1 MSAADRQHLQELLPA
16 VMLGMATPE
25 ERRQVLLALES
36 DAELRR
42 EAREFELAL
51 AGLGATETVPAP
63 PAGLKAKLM
72 AQIRAESS
80 GGSAGQSFGEPKA
93 KLEPISQ
100 VQVAQI
106 STVTRLEPVDKPVK
120 VQRRN
125 PLAFLAAGIG
135 LAAAIAGLLV
145 TRGPAAM
152 PDASVVANT
161 PNGGLVVANSGAR
174 AIPVTFIAADGARR
188 NVSFKLDKPA
198 SFTRAVSSQGLSYVL
213 DAANGKLFI
222 IDEVKGEMIDEW
234 PVPAGASGVA
244 VNGDTVVVM
253 GAASGTA
260 VTFRKN
266 GLGSK
271 TMVEARI
278 SRANPTMPLE
288 DCMDAAVIIGNRAY
302 VTHHEGGTVSE
313 LDLISGKERAR
324 FAVGQKPVSL
334 AVDGTVLYVLDLKG
348 TLYKLERETGKVLGR
363 LQLEGTPDRL
373 TLAPGVA
380 YLSDRAGFVTAVKT
394 EPFKVLARKK
404 LADKLMDLTPMP
416 DGHIAVA
423 AAEKGVLILDDK
435 LEQLKKF

>member
-1 MSAADRQHLQELLPA
+1 
-16 VMLGMATPE
+16 
-25 ERRQVLLALES
+25 
-36 DAELRR
+36 
-42 EAREFELAL
+42 
-51 AGLGATETVPAP
+51 
-63 PAGLKAKLM
+63 M

-80 GGSAGQSFGEPKA
+80 SNSQPKS
-93 KLEPISQ
+93 EPIP
-100 VQVAQI
+100 VVPIAQAP
-106 STVTRLEPVDKPVK
+106 SVTRLEPVK

-125 PLAFLAAGIG
+125 PLAFLAGGMA

-145 TRGPAAM
+145 TRAPAAM

-161 PNGGLVVANSGAR
+161 PNGGLIVANSGAR
-174 AIPVTFIAADGARR
+174 ATPVTFIAADGARR

-213 DAANGKLFI
+213 DAANQKLFI
-222 IDEVKGEMIDEW
+222 IDEAKGEMIDEW

-244 VNGDTVVVM
+244 VDGDTVVVM

-260 VTFRKN
+260 LTFRKN

-278 SRANPTMPLE
+278 SKANPSMPLE
-288 DCMDAAVIIGNRAY
+288 DCMDAAVIAGNRAY
-302 VTHHEGGTVSE
+302 VTHHDSGMVSE
-313 LDLISGKERAR
+313 IDVTSGKERAR

-334 AVDGTVLYVLDLKG
+334 AVDGSTLYVLDLQG
-348 TLYKLERETGKVLGR
+348 TLYKLGRETGKVLGR
-363 LQLEGTPDRL
+363 LRLEGTPDRL

-380 YLSDRAGFVTAVKT
+380 YLSDRAGFVTAIKT
-394 EPFKVLARKK
+394 EPLQVLARKK

-423 AAEKGVLILDDK
+423 AASKGVMILDAK

>member
-16 VMLGMATPE
+16 VMLGIATPE
-25 ERRQVLLALES
+25 ERRQVMLALES

-42 EAREFELAL
+42 EAHEFELAL
-51 AGLGATETVPAP
+51 AGLGATEAVPAP

-80 GGSAGQSFGEPKA
+80 GGSSSGSQLKLERVAEVLTSSST
-93 KLEPISQ
+93 KLEPVFS
-100 VQVAQI
+100 
-106 STVTRLEPVDKPVK
+106 K
-120 VQRRN
+120 RRN
-125 PLAFLAAGIG
+125 PLAFLAVGMG

-161 PNGGLVVANSGAR
+161 SNGGLVVANSGAR
-174 AIPVTFIAADGARR
+174 ATPVTFIAADGSRR

-213 DAANGKLFI
+213 DAANQKLFI
-222 IDEVKGEMIDEW
+222 IDEAKGEMIDEW

-244 VNGDTVVVM
+244 VDGDTVVVM

-260 VTFRKN
+260 LTFRKN

-278 SRANPTMPLE
+278 SKANPTMPLE
-288 DCMDAAVIIGNRAY
+288 DCMDAAVITGNRAY
-302 VTHHEGGTVSE
+302 VTHHDSGMVSE
-313 LDLISGKERAR
+313 IDVATGKERAR

-334 AVDGTVLYVLDLKG
+334 AVDGKTLYVLDLKG
-348 TLYKLERETGKVLGR
+348 TLYKLERATGKVLGR
-363 LQLEGTPDRL
+363 LKLEGTPDRL

-394 EPFKVLARKK
+394 EPLQVLARRK

-423 AAEKGVLILDDK
+423 AASKGVMILDDK

>member
-16 VMLGMATPE
+16 VMLGIATPE

-42 EAREFELAL
+42 EAHEFELAL
-51 AGLGATETVPAP
+51 AGLGATEAVPAP

-72 AQIRAESS
+72 AQIRAETS
-80 GGSAGQSFGEPKA
+80 GGSSGEPQAKLERVA
-93 KLEPISQ
+93 EIPTPSITKLEPID
-100 VQVAQI
+100 
-106 STVTRLEPVDKPVK
+106 RPVK

-152 PDASVVANT
+152 PDASVVANM
-161 PNGGLVVANSGAR
+161 PNGGLIVANSGAR
-174 AIPVTFIAADGARR
+174 ATPVTFIAADGARR
-188 NVSFKLDKPA
+188 NISFKLDKPA
-198 SFTRAVSSQGLSYVL
+198 SFTRAVSNQGLSYVL
-213 DAANGKLFI
+213 DAANEKLFI
-222 IDEVKGEMIDEW
+222 IDEAKGEMIDAW

-244 VNGDTVVVM
+244 VDGDTVVVM

-260 VTFRKN
+260 LTFRKN
-266 GLGSK
+266 GLGNK

-278 SRANPTMPLE
+278 SKANLTMPLE
-288 DCMDAAVIIGNRAY
+288 DCMDAAVISGNRAY
-302 VTHHEGGTVSE
+302 VTHHDSGTVSE
-313 LDLISGKERAR
+313 IDVASGKERAR

-334 AVDGTVLYVLDLKG
+334 AVDGTVLYVLDLNG

-363 LQLEGTPDRL
+363 LKLEGTPDRL

-394 EPFKVLARKK
+394 EPLKVLARKK

-423 AAEKGVLILDDK
+423 AADKGVMILDDK

>member
-1 MSAADRQHLQELLPA
+1 VSAADRQHLQELLPA
-16 VMLGMATPE
+16 VMLGIATSE

-42 EAREFELAL
+42 EAHEFELAL
-51 AGLGATETVPAP
+51 AGLGATQAVPAP
-63 PAGLKAKLM
+63 PASLKAKLM
-72 AQIRAESS
+72 AQIRTEASGPS
-80 GGSAGQSFGEPKA
+80 LGGSQPKP
-93 KLEPISQ
+93 EPIPQALSAQ
-100 VQVAQI
+100 VP
-106 STVTRLEPVDKPVK
+106 TVTRLEPVK

-125 PLAFLAAGIG
+125 PLAFLAVGLG
-135 LAAAIAGLLV
+135 LAAAVAGILI

-161 PNGGLVVANSGAR
+161 PNGGLIVANSGAR
-174 AIPVTFIAADGARR
+174 ATPVTFIAADGARR

-213 DAANGKLFI
+213 DAANEKLFI
-222 IDEVKGEMIDEW
+222 IDEAKGEMIDEW

-244 VNGDTVVVM
+244 VDGDTVVVM

-260 VTFRKN
+260 LTFRRN
-266 GLGSK
+266 GIGSK

-278 SRANPTMPLE
+278 SKANLNMPLE
-288 DCMDAAVIIGNRAY
+288 DCMDAAVIVGNRAY
-302 VTHHEGGTVSE
+302 VTHHDSGMVSE
-313 LDLISGKERAR
+313 IDVTSGKERAR
-324 FAVGQKPVSL
+324 FAVGKKPVSL
-334 AVDGTVLYVLDLKG
+334 AVDGAVLYVLDLKG

-363 LQLEGTPDRL
+363 LKLEGTPDRL

-394 EPFKVLARKK
+394 EPLQVLARKK

-423 AAEKGVLILDDK
+423 AADKGVMILDSK
-435 LEQLKKF
+435 LERLKNF

>member
-16 VMLGMATPE
+16 VMLGIATPE

-42 EAREFELAL
+42 EAHEFELAL
-51 AGLGATETVPAP
+51 AGLGATEAAPAP

-80 GGSAGQSFGEPKA
+80 GQVSNESQP
-93 KLEPISQ
+93 KLESIPQVPS
-100 VQVAQI
+100 VQVPAI
-106 STVTRLEPVDKPVK
+106 TRLEPVK

-135 LAAAIAGLLV
+135 LAAAITGLLV
-145 TRGPAAM
+145 TRGPASM

-161 PNGGLVVANSGAR
+161 PNGGLIVANSGAR
-174 AIPVTFIAADGARR
+174 ATPVTFIAADGARR

-213 DAANGKLFI
+213 DAANQKLFI

-244 VNGDTVVVM
+244 VDGDTVVVM

-260 VTFRKN
+260 LTFRRN
-266 GLGSK
+266 GVGPK

-278 SRANPTMPLE
+278 SKANPNMPLE
-288 DCMDAAVIIGNRAY
+288 DCMDAAVISGNRAY
-302 VTHHEGGTVSE
+302 VTHHDSGMVSE
-313 LDLISGKERAR
+313 IDVTSGKERAR

-334 AVDGTVLYVLDLKG
+334 AVDGAVLYVLDLKG

-363 LQLEGTPDRL
+363 LKLEGTPDRL

-394 EPFKVLARKK
+394 EPLKVLARKK

-423 AAEKGVLILDDK
+423 AADKGVMILDDK

>member
-16 VMLGMATPE
+16 VMLGIATPE

-42 EAREFELAL
+42 EAHEFELAL
-51 AGLGATETVPAP
+51 AGLGATEAVPAP

-80 GGSAGQSFGEPKA
+80 GGSQA
-93 KLEPISQ
+93 KPEPIPEVPS
-100 VQVAQI
+100 VQVPSITQ
-106 STVTRLEPVDKPVK
+106 LDPVK

-161 PNGGLVVANSGAR
+161 SNGGLIVANSGAR
-174 AIPVTFIAADGARR
+174 ATPVTFIAADGSRR

-213 DAANGKLFI
+213 DAANEKLFI
-222 IDEVKGEMIDEW
+222 IDEAKGEMIDKW

-244 VNGDTVVVM
+244 VDGDTVVVM

-260 VTFRKN
+260 LTFRRN
-266 GLGSK
+266 GVGSK

-278 SRANPTMPLE
+278 SKANPKMPLE
-288 DCMDAAVIIGNRAY
+288 DCMDAAVISGNRAY
-302 VTHHEGGTVSE
+302 VTHHDSGMVSE
-313 LDLISGKERAR
+313 IDVTSGKERAR

-334 AVDGTVLYVLDLKG
+334 AVDGAVLYVLDLSG

-363 LQLEGTPDRL
+363 LKLEGTPDRL

-394 EPFKVLARKK
+394 EPLQVLARKK

-423 AAEKGVLILDDK
+423 AADKGVMILDDK

>member
-1 MSAADRQHLQELLPA
+1 MSAADRQYLQELLPA
-16 VMLGMATPE
+16 VMLGIATPE

-42 EAREFELAL
+42 EAHEFELAL
-51 AGLGATETVPAP
+51 AGLGATEAVPAP
-63 PAGLKAKLM
+63 PAGLKAKVM
-72 AQIRAESS
+72 AQIRAEAS
-80 GGSAGQSFGEPKA
+80 GGSTPQPERLAEMPAPSIT
-93 KLEPISQ
+93 KLEPVNRP
-100 VQVAQI
+100 VQ
-106 STVTRLEPVDKPVK
+106 

-125 PLAFLAAGIG
+125 PLAFLAGGIG
-135 LAAAIAGLLV
+135 LAAAIAGLLI
-145 TRGPAAM
+145 TRGPAAVPAAM

-161 PNGGLVVANSGAR
+161 PNGGLIVANSGAR
-174 AIPVTFIAADGARR
+174 ATPVTFIAADGARR

-198 SFTRAVSSQGLSYVL
+198 SFTRAVSNQGLSYVL
-213 DAANGKLFI
+213 DAANEKLFI
-222 IDEVKGEMIDEW
+222 IDEIKGEMIDEW

-244 VNGDTVVVM
+244 VDGDTVVVM

-260 VTFRKN
+260 LTFRKN

-278 SRANPTMPLE
+278 SKPNLKMPLE
-288 DCMDAAVIIGNRAY
+288 DCMDAAVISGNRAY
-302 VTHHEGGTVSE
+302 VTHHDSGMVSE
-313 LDLISGKERAR
+313 IDVTSGKERAR

-363 LQLEGTPDRL
+363 LKLEGTPDRL

-380 YLSDRAGFVTAVKT
+380 YLSDRAGFVTAIKT
-394 EPFKVLARKK
+394 EPLQVLARKK

-423 AAEKGVLILDDK
+423 AADKGVMILDDK

>member
-16 VMLGMATPE
+16 VMLGIATPE
-25 ERRQVLLALES
+25 ERRQVMLALES

-42 EAREFELAL
+42 EAHEFELAL
-51 AGLGATETVPAP
+51 AGLGATEAVPAP
-63 PAGLKAKLM
+63 PAGLKAKVM

-80 GGSAGQSFGEPKA
+80 GGSTPQLERVAKVPAPSIT
-93 KLEPISQ
+93 KLEPI
-100 VQVAQI
+100 
-106 STVTRLEPVDKPVK
+106 K

-145 TRGPAAM
+145 TQGPAAM

-161 PNGGLVVANSGAR
+161 SNGGLIVANSGAR
-174 AIPVTFIAADGARR
+174 ATPVTFIAVDGTRR

-213 DAANGKLFI
+213 DAANEKLFI
-222 IDEVKGEMIDEW
+222 IDEAKGEMIDAW

-244 VNGDTVVVM
+244 VDGDTVVVM

-260 VTFRKN
+260 LTFRKN

-278 SRANPTMPLE
+278 SKANPNMPLE
-288 DCMDAAVIIGNRAY
+288 DCMDAAVISGNRAY
-302 VTHHEGGTVSE
+302 VTHHDSGMVSE
-313 LDLISGKERAR
+313 IDVSTGKERAR

-363 LQLEGTPDRL
+363 LKLEGTPDRL

-380 YLSDRAGFVTAVKT
+380 YLSDRAGFVTAVQK
-394 EPFKVLARKK
+394 EPLQVLARKK

-423 AAEKGVLILDDK
+423 AADKGVMILDDK
-435 LEQLKKF
+435 LEQLKTF

>member
-16 VMLGMATPE
+16 VILGIANPE
-25 ERRQVLLALES
+25 ERREVMLALET
-36 DAELRR
+36 DPELRR
-42 EAREFELAL
+42 EARELELAL
-51 AGLGATETVPAP
+51 TGLAATEAVPAA
-63 PAGLKAKLM
+63 PAGLKAKVM

-80 GGSAGQSFGEPKA
+80 GGSTPQPEPIPQVPTVT
-93 KLEPISQ
+93 KLEP
-100 VQVAQI
+100 V
-106 STVTRLEPVDKPVK
+106 EKPTNAR
-120 VQRRN
+120 RRN

-152 PDASVVANT
+152 PDASVVANM
-161 PNGGLVVANSGAR
+161 PNGGLIVANSGAR
-174 AIPVTFIAADGARR
+174 ATPVTFIAADGARR

-198 SFTRAVSSQGLSYVL
+198 SFTRAVSSEGLSYVL
-213 DAANGKLFI
+213 DAANEKLFI
-222 IDEVKGEMIDEW
+222 IDEAKGELIDEW
-234 PVPAGASGVA
+234 PAPAGASGVA
-244 VNGDTVVVM
+244 VNGETVVVM
-253 GAASGTA
+253 GAASGT
-260 VTFRKN
+260 VLTFRKN

-278 SRANPTMPLE
+278 SKPNPNMPLE
-288 DCMDAAVIIGNRAY
+288 DCMDAAVIAGNRAY
-302 VTHHEGGTVSE
+302 VTHHDSGTVSE
-313 LDLISGKERAR
+313 IDVTSGKERAR

-334 AVDGTVLYVLDLKG
+334 AVDGTILYVLDLKG

-363 LQLEGTPDRL
+363 LKLEGTPDRL

-394 EPFKVLARKK
+394 EPLKVLARKK

-423 AAEKGVLILDDK
+423 AAEKGVMILDDK
-435 LEQLKKF
+435 LERLKSF

>member
-16 VMLGMATPE
+16 VMLGIATPE

-42 EAREFELAL
+42 EAHEFELAL
-51 AGLGATETVPAP
+51 AGLGATEAVPAP

-80 GGSAGQSFGEPKA
+80 GGSQPKF
-93 KLEPISQ
+93 EPIPEVPS
-100 VQVAQI
+100 VQVPA
-106 STVTRLEPVDKPVK
+106 VTRLEPIK

-125 PLAFLAAGIG
+125 PLAFLAVGIG
-135 LAAAIAGLLV
+135 LAAAVAGMLI
-145 TRGPAAM
+145 TRGPASM

-161 PNGGLVVANSGAR
+161 PNGGLIVANSGAR
-174 AIPVTFIAADGARR
+174 AAPVTFIAADGARR

-198 SFTRAVSSQGLSYVL
+198 SFTRAVSNQGLSYVL
-213 DAANGKLFI
+213 DAANEKLFI
-222 IDEVKGEMIDEW
+222 IDEAKGEMIDEW
-234 PVPAGASGVA
+234 PVPAGPSGVA

-260 VTFRKN
+260 LTFRRN

-278 SRANPTMPLE
+278 SKPNLKLPLE
-288 DCMDAAVIIGNRAY
+288 DCMDAAVIIGSRAY
-302 VTHHEGGTVSE
+302 VTHHDSGMVSE
-313 LDLISGKERAR
+313 IDVTSGKERAR

-334 AVDGTVLYVLDLKG
+334 AVDGAVLYVLDLKG

-363 LQLEGTPDRL
+363 LKLEGTPDRL

-394 EPFKVLARKK
+394 DPLQVIARKK

-423 AAEKGVLILDDK
+423 AAEKGVMILNDK

>member
-1 MSAADRQHLQELLPA
+1 MSAADRLHLQELLPA
-16 VMLGMATPE
+16 VMLGIATPE

-36 DAELRR
+36 DADLRR
-42 EAREFELAL
+42 EAHEFELAL
-51 AGLGATETVPAP
+51 AGLGATEAVPAP

-80 GGSAGQSFGEPKA
+80 GQTSGGSQP
-93 KLEPISQ
+93 KLEPIPEGPS
-100 VQVAQI
+100 VQI
-106 STVTRLEPVDKPVK
+106 PTVTKLEPVK

-135 LAAAIAGLLV
+135 LAAAITGLLV
-145 TRGPAAM
+145 TRGPTAM

-161 PNGGLVVANSGAR
+161 SNGGLVVANSGAR
-174 AIPVTFIAADGARR
+174 ATPVTFIAADGARR

-213 DAANGKLFI
+213 DAANEKLFI
-222 IDEVKGEMIDEW
+222 IDEAKGEMIDAW

-244 VNGDTVVVM
+244 VDGDTVVVM

-260 VTFRKN
+260 LTFRKN
-266 GLGSK
+266 GLGNK

-278 SRANPTMPLE
+278 SKANPTMPLE
-288 DCMDAAVIIGNRAY
+288 DCMDAAVIAGNRAY
-302 VTHHEGGTVSE
+302 VTHHDSGMVSE
-313 LDLISGKERAR
+313 IDVASGKERAR

-334 AVDGTVLYVLDLKG
+334 AVDGAVLYVLDLNG

-363 LQLEGTPDRL
+363 LKLEGTPDRL

-394 EPFKVLARKK
+394 EPLKVLARKK

-423 AAEKGVLILDDK
+423 AANKGVMILDDK

>member
-1 MSAADRQHLQELLPA
+1 MSTADRQHLQELLPA
-16 VMLGMATPE
+16 VMLGIATPE

-36 DAELRR
+36 DVELRR
-42 EAREFELAL
+42 EAHEFELAL
-51 AGLGATETVPAP
+51 AGLGATEAVPAP

-80 GGSAGQSFGEPKA
+80 GEPQA
-93 KLEPISQ
+93 KLEPSSQ
-100 VQVAQI
+100 VPSSQVP
-106 STVTRLEPVDKPVK
+106 TVTRLEPVDKPVK

-161 PNGGLVVANSGAR
+161 SNGGLIVANSGAR
-174 AIPVTFIAADGARR
+174 ATPVTFIAADGARR

-222 IDEVKGEMIDEW
+222 IDEVKGEMIDAW

-244 VNGDTVVVM
+244 VDGDTVVVM

-260 VTFRKN
+260 LTFRKN
-266 GLGSK
+266 GLGKKS
-271 TMVEARI
+271 MVEARI
-278 SRANPTMPLE
+278 SKANPTMPLE
-288 DCMDAAVIIGNRAY
+288 DYMDAAVISGNRAY

-313 LDLISGKERAR
+313 LDVTSGKERAR

-334 AVDGTVLYVLDLKG
+334 AVDGATLYVLDLKG

-363 LQLEGTPDRL
+363 LKLEGTPDRL

-394 EPFKVLARKK
+394 EPLQVLARKK

-423 AAEKGVLILDDK
+423 AAEKGVMILDDK

>member
-16 VMLGMATPE
+16 VMLGIATPE
-25 ERRQVLLALES
+25 ERRLVLLALES

-42 EAREFELAL
+42 EAHEFELAL
-51 AGLGATETVPAP
+51 AGLGATEAVPAP

-80 GGSAGQSFGEPKA
+80 GGSTPQPERVPEVPTPTIT
-93 KLEPISQ
+93 KLE
-100 VQVAQI
+100 
-106 STVTRLEPVDKPVK
+106 PVK

-125 PLAFLAAGIG
+125 PLAFLAVGMG
-135 LAAAIAGLLV
+135 LAAAIAGLLI
-145 TRGPAAM
+145 TRGPAAVPAAM

-161 PNGGLVVANSGAR
+161 ANGGLVVANSGAR
-174 AIPVTFIAADGARR
+174 ATPVTFIAADGGRR

-198 SFTRAVSSQGLSYVL
+198 SFTRAVSNQGLSYVL
-213 DAANGKLFI
+213 DAANEKLFI
-222 IDEVKGEMIDEW
+222 IDEAKGEMIDAW

-244 VNGDTVVVM
+244 VDGDTVVVM

-260 VTFRKN
+260 LTFRKN
-266 GLGSK
+266 GLDNK

-278 SRANPTMPLE
+278 SKANPNMPLE
-288 DCMDAAVIIGNRAY
+288 DYMDAAVISGNRAY
-302 VTHHEGGTVSE
+302 VTHHDSGMVSE
-313 LDLISGKERAR
+313 IDVTSGKERAR

-363 LQLEGTPDRL
+363 LKLEGTPDRL

-380 YLSDRAGFVTAVKT
+380 YLSDRAGFVTAIKT
-394 EPFKVLARKK
+394 EPLQVLARKK

-423 AAEKGVLILDDK
+423 AADKGVMILDDK

>member
-16 VMLGMATPE
+16 VMLGIASPE
-25 ERRQVLLALES
+25 ERRQLLLALES

-42 EAREFELAL
+42 EAHEFELAL
-51 AGLGATETVPAP
+51 AGLGATEAVPAP

-72 AQIRAESS
+72 AQIRAETAAQSSS
-80 GGSAGQSFGEPKA
+80 GSQP
-93 KLEPISQ
+93 KLESIPD
-100 VQVAQI
+100 VPVASVPSI
-106 STVTRLEPVDKPVK
+106 TRLEPIK

-135 LAAAIAGLLV
+135 LAAAVAGLLV

-161 PNGGLVVANSGAR
+161 SNGGLIVANSGAQ
-174 AIPVTFIAADGARR
+174 ATPVTFVAADGARR

-213 DAANGKLFI
+213 DAANQKLFI

-260 VTFRKN
+260 LTFRKN

-278 SRANPTMPLE
+278 SKPNLNMPLE
-288 DCMDAAVIIGNRAY
+288 DCMDAAVISGNRAY
-302 VTHHEGGTVSE
+302 VTHHDSGMVSE
-313 LDLISGKERAR
+313 IDVANGKERAR

-334 AVDGTVLYVLDLKG
+334 AVDGAVLYVLDLKS

-363 LQLEGTPDRL
+363 LKLEGTPDRL

-380 YLSDRAGFVTAVKT
+380 YLSDRAGFVTAINT
-394 EPFKVLARKK
+394 ELLKVIARKK

-423 AAEKGVLILDDK
+423 AGNDGVMILDDK

>member
-16 VMLGMATPE
+16 VMLGIATPE

-42 EAREFELAL
+42 EAHEFELAL
-51 AGLGATETVPAP
+51 AGLGATEAVPAP

-80 GGSAGQSFGEPKA
+80 GDSRPKF
-93 KLEPISQ
+93 EPIPEVPIAAVPS
-100 VQVAQI
+100 I
-106 STVTRLEPVDKPVK
+106 TRLEPIK

-135 LAAAIAGLLV
+135 LAAAVAGLLV

-161 PNGGLVVANSGAR
+161 SNGGLIVANSGAR
-174 AIPVTFIAADGARR
+174 ATPVTFIAADGSRR

-213 DAANGKLFI
+213 DAANEKLFI
-222 IDEVKGEMIDEW
+222 IDEAKGEMIDKW

-244 VNGDTVVVM
+244 VDGDTVVVM

-260 VTFRKN
+260 LTFRKN

-278 SRANPTMPLE
+278 SKANLKMPLE
-288 DCMDAAVIIGNRAY
+288 DCMDAAVITGNRAY
-302 VTHHEGGTVSE
+302 VTHHDSGMVSE
-313 LDLISGKERAR
+313 IDVTSGKERAR

-334 AVDGTVLYVLDLKG
+334 AVDGAVLYVLDLKG

-363 LQLEGTPDRL
+363 LKLEGTPDRL

-394 EPFKVLARKK
+394 EPLKVLARKK

-423 AAEKGVLILDDK
+423 AAEKGVMILDDK

>member
-16 VMLGMATPE
+16 VMLGIASPE

-42 EAREFELAL
+42 EAHEFELTL
-51 AGLGATETVPAP
+51 AGLGATEAVPA

-80 GGSAGQSFGEPKA
+80 GSSSGQATGGSQA
-93 KLEPISQ
+93 KLEPIADLSTAQ
-100 VQVAQI
+100 V
-106 STVTRLEPVDKPVK
+106 STVTRLEPVLRPIK

-145 TRGPAAM
+145 IRAPASM
-152 PDASVVANT
+152 PDASVVANM
-161 PNGGLVVANSGAR
+161 PNGGLIVANSGAR
-174 AIPVTFIAADGARR
+174 ATPVTFIAANGARR
-188 NVSFKLDKPA
+188 NISFKLAKPA
-198 SFTRAVSSQGLSYVL
+198 YFTRAVSNQGLSYVL
-213 DAANGKLFI
+213 DAANDKLFI
-222 IDEVKGEMIDEW
+222 IDEAKGEMIDEW

-244 VNGDTVVVM
+244 VDGDTVVVM

-260 VTFRKN
+260 LTFRKN

-278 SRANPTMPLE
+278 SKPKLTMALE
-288 DCMDAAVIIGNRAY
+288 ECLDAAVISGNRAY
-302 VTHHEGGTVSE
+302 VTHHASGAVSE
-313 LDLISGKERAR
+313 IDVATGKERAR
-324 FAVGQKPVSL
+324 FAVGQQPVSL
-334 AVDGTVLYVLDLKG
+334 AVDGAVLYVLDLTG

-363 LQLEGTPDRL
+363 LSLEGTPDRL

-380 YLSDRAGFVTAVKT
+380 YLSDRAGFVTALKT
-394 EPFKVLARKK
+394 TPLQVIARKK
-404 LADKLMDLTPMP
+404 LAEKLMDLTPMP

-423 AAEKGVLILDDK
+423 AAEKGVMILDDK

>member
-16 VMLGMATPE
+16 VMLGIATPE

-42 EAREFELAL
+42 EAHEFELAL
-51 AGLGATETVPAP
+51 AGLGATEAVPAP

-80 GGSAGQSFGEPKA
+80 GGSQPKF
-93 KLEPISQ
+93 EPIPEVPS
-100 VQVAQI
+100 VQVPA
-106 STVTRLEPVDKPVK
+106 VTRLEPIK

-125 PLAFLAAGIG
+125 PLAFLAVGIG
-135 LAAAIAGLLV
+135 LAAAVAGMLI
-145 TRGPAAM
+145 TRGPASM

-161 PNGGLVVANSGAR
+161 PNGGLIVANSGAR
-174 AIPVTFIAADGARR
+174 AAPVTFIAADGARR
-188 NVSFKLDKPA
+188 NVNFKLDKPA
-198 SFTRAVSSQGLSYVL
+198 SFTRAVSNQGLSYVL
-213 DAANGKLFI
+213 DAANEKLFI
-222 IDEVKGEMIDEW
+222 IDEAKGEMIDEW
-234 PVPAGASGVA
+234 PVPAGPSGVA

-260 VTFRKN
+260 LTFRRN

-278 SRANPTMPLE
+278 SKPNLKMPLE

-302 VTHHEGGTVSE
+302 VTHHDSGMVSE
-313 LDLISGKERAR
+313 IDVTSGKERAR

-334 AVDGTVLYVLDLKG
+334 AVDGAVLYVLDLKG

-363 LQLEGTPDRL
+363 LKLEGTPDRL

-394 EPFKVLARKK
+394 DPLQVIARKK

-423 AAEKGVLILDDK
+423 AAEKGVMILNDK

>member
-16 VMLGMATPE
+16 VMLGIATPE
-25 ERRQVLLALES
+25 ERSQVLLALES

-42 EAREFELAL
+42 EAHEFELAL
-51 AGLGATETVPAP
+51 AGLGATEAVPAP

-80 GGSAGQSFGEPKA
+80 GQSSGQSSGDSQS
-93 KLEPISQ
+93 KLEP
-100 VQVAQI
+100 VVEVPVAPVP
-106 STVTRLEPVDKPVK
+106 TVTRLEPIKT
-120 VQRRN
+120 QHRN
-125 PLAFLAAGIG
+125 PLAFLAVGIG

-161 PNGGLVVANSGAR
+161 SNGGLIVANSGAR
-174 AIPVTFIAADGARR
+174 ATPVTFIAADGARR

-213 DAANGKLFI
+213 DAANEKLFI
-222 IDEVKGEMIDEW
+222 IDEAKGEMIDAW

-244 VNGDTVVVM
+244 VDGDTVVVM

-260 VTFRKN
+260 LTFRRN
-266 GLGSK
+266 GVGSK

-278 SRANPTMPLE
+278 SKANPTMALE
-288 DCMDAAVIIGNRAY
+288 DCMDAAVISGNRAY
-302 VTHHEGGTVSE
+302 VTHHDSGMVSE
-313 LDLISGKERAR
+313 IDVSSGRERAR

-334 AVDGTVLYVLDLKG
+334 AVDGTTLYVLDLKG

-363 LQLEGTPDRL
+363 LKLEGTPDRL

-394 EPFKVLARKK
+394 EPLQVLARKK

-416 DGHIAVA
+416 DVTSRW
-423 AAEKGVLILDDK
+423 LPP
-435 LEQLKKF
+435 KKA

>member
-16 VMLGMATPE
+16 VMLGIATPE

-42 EAREFELAL
+42 EAQEFELAL
-51 AGLGATETVPAP
+51 AGLGATEAVPAP

-80 GGSAGQSFGEPKA
+80 GGSTPQLEPIPKVPTPSIT
-93 KLEPISQ
+93 KLEPID
-100 VQVAQI
+100 
-106 STVTRLEPVDKPVK
+106 RPVK

-125 PLAFLAAGIG
+125 PLAFLAVGMG

-145 TRGPAAM
+145 TRGPAEM

-161 PNGGLVVANSGAR
+161 SNGGLIVANSGAR
-174 AIPVTFIAADGARR
+174 ATPVTFIAADGARR

-213 DAANGKLFI
+213 DAANEKLFI
-222 IDEVKGEMIDEW
+222 IDEAKGEMIDEW

-244 VNGDTVVVM
+244 VDGDTVVVM

-260 VTFRKN
+260 LTFRRN
-266 GLGSK
+266 GVGPK

-278 SRANPTMPLE
+278 SKANPNMPLE
-288 DCMDAAVIIGNRAY
+288 DCMDAAVISGNRAY
-302 VTHHEGGTVSE
+302 VTHHDSGMVSE
-313 LDLISGKERAR
+313 IDVSSGKERAR

-334 AVDGTVLYVLDLKG
+334 AVDGKTLYVLDLKG
-348 TLYKLERETGKVLGR
+348 TLYKLERETGHVLGR
-363 LQLEGTPDRL
+363 LKLEGTPDRL

-394 EPFKVLARKK
+394 EPLKVIARKK
-404 LADKLMDLTPMP
+404 LAEKLMDLTPMP

-423 AAEKGVLILDDK
+423 AAEKGVMILDDK
-435 LEQLKKF
+435 LEELKKF

>member
-16 VMLGMATPE
+16 VMLGIATPE
-25 ERRQVLLALES
+25 ERRQVLLAFES

-42 EAREFELAL
+42 EAHEFELAL
-51 AGLGATETVPAP
+51 AGLGATEAVPAP

-80 GGSAGQSFGEPKA
+80 GGSSGEPQAKLERVA
-93 KLEPISQ
+93 ETPTPSIIKLEPI
-100 VQVAQI
+100 
-106 STVTRLEPVDKPVK
+106 K

-145 TRGPAAM
+145 TRGPAAVPAAM

-161 PNGGLVVANSGAR
+161 SNGGLIVANSGAR
-174 AIPVTFIAADGARR
+174 ATPVTFIAADGARR

-213 DAANGKLFI
+213 DAANEKLFI
-222 IDEVKGEMIDEW
+222 IDEAKGEMIDAW

-244 VNGDTVVVM
+244 VDGDTVVVM

-260 VTFRKN
+260 LTFRKN
-266 GLGSK
+266 GLGNK

-278 SRANPTMPLE
+278 SKANLKMPLE
-288 DCMDAAVIIGNRAY
+288 DCMDAAVISGNRAY
-302 VTHHEGGTVSE
+302 VTHHESGMVSE
-313 LDLISGKERAR
+313 IDVTSGKERAR

-334 AVDGTVLYVLDLKG
+334 AVDGKVLYVLDLKG

-363 LQLEGTPDRL
+363 LTLEGTPDRL

-394 EPFKVLARKK
+394 EPLQVVARKK

-423 AAEKGVLILDDK
+423 AAEKGVMILNDK

>member
-1 MSAADRQHLQELLPA
+1 MSATDRQHLKELLPA
-16 VMLGMATPE
+16 VILGIASSQ
-25 ERRQVLLALES
+25 ERRGVMLALET
-36 DAELRR
+36 DVELRR
-42 EAREFELAL
+42 EAHELELAL
-51 AGLGATETVPAP
+51 TGLGATEAVAAA
-63 PAGLKAKLM
+63 PAGLKAKVM
-72 AQIRAESS
+72 AQIRAEST
-80 GGSAGQSFGEPKA
+80 GGPAAKLEPVPQVPSII
-93 KLEPISQ
+93 KLEPIS
-100 VQVAQI
+100 
-106 STVTRLEPVDKPVK
+106 RPVK

-145 TRGPAAM
+145 TRGPATGPIAAM

-161 PNGGLVVANSGAR
+161 PNGGLIVANSGAR
-174 AIPVTFIAADGARR
+174 ATPVTFIASNGARR

-198 SFTRAVSSQGLSYVL
+198 SFTRAVSNQGLSYVL
-213 DAANGKLFI
+213 DAANEKLFI
-222 IDEVKGEMIDEW
+222 IDEARGEMIDAW
-234 PVPAGASGVA
+234 PVQTGASGVA
-244 VNGDTVVVM
+244 VDGETVVVM

-260 VTFRKN
+260 LTFRKN

-278 SRANPTMPLE
+278 SKANPNMPLE
-288 DCMDAAVIIGNRAY
+288 DCMDAAVIAGNRAY
-302 VTHHEGGTVSE
+302 VTHHDSGTVSE
-313 LDLISGKERAR
+313 IDVTSGKERAR
-324 FAVGQKPVSL
+324 FAVGQQPVSL

-363 LQLEGTPDRL
+363 LKLEGTPDRL

-394 EPFKVLARKK
+394 EPLKVLARKK

-423 AAEKGVLILDDK
+423 AASKGVMILDDR
-435 LEQLKKF
+435 LERIKSF

>member
-16 VMLGMATPE
+16 VMLGIASPE
-25 ERRQVLLALES
+25 ERRQLLLALES

-42 EAREFELAL
+42 EAHEFELAL
-51 AGLGATETVPAP
+51 AGLGATEAVPAP

-72 AQIRAESS
+72 AQIRAETAAQSSS
-80 GGSAGQSFGEPKA
+80 GSQP
-93 KLEPISQ
+93 KLESIPD
-100 VQVAQI
+100 VPVASVPSI
-106 STVTRLEPVDKPVK
+106 TRLEPIK

-135 LAAAIAGLLV
+135 LAAAVAGLLV

-161 PNGGLVVANSGAR
+161 SNGGLIVANSGAQ
-174 AIPVTFIAADGARR
+174 ATPVTFVAADGARR

-213 DAANGKLFI
+213 DAANQKLFI

-260 VTFRKN
+260 LTFRKN

-278 SRANPTMPLE
+278 SKPNLNMPLE
-288 DCMDAAVIIGNRAY
+288 DCMDAAVISGNRAY
-302 VTHHEGGTVSE
+302 VTHHDSGMVSE
-313 LDLISGKERAR
+313 IDVANGKERAR

-334 AVDGTVLYVLDLKG
+334 AVDGAVLYVLDLKS

-363 LQLEGTPDRL
+363 LKLEGTPDRL

-380 YLSDRAGFVTAVKT
+380 YLSDRAGFVTAINT
-394 EPFKVLARKK
+394 ELLKVIARKK

-423 AAEKGVLILDDK
+423 AGNDGVMILDDK
-435 LEQLKKF
+435 LEQLNKF